1 MASITGSQRQEGLFA
16 SAEPSSKRPSAKKEE
31 GELANVTVA
40 AVQAARE
47 VIEAGVAKV
56 LLRAP
61 AAGTI
66 AILVS
71 EIGETCMADEPL
83 LTFAPGNGIWFRFN
97 ARRDNLAD
105 WR

>member
-1 MASITGSQRQEGLFA
+1 M
-16 SAEPSSKRPSAKKEE
+16 
-31 GELANVTVA
+31 ANVTVA
-40 AVQAARE
+40 AAQAARE